1 MRAMTDRVQLPNAT
15 TGELERTDMVIW
27 RSGQLRGNNNTN
39 QKGGTY
45 YANNVAVIKATKAG
59 LSYVVPMTDMSAKL
73 TGLDGTHL
81 GFRYA
86 LTGTTDALKPAIM
99 LLGGSHFGGGYGAQM
114 TMVQWDQ
121 ATNTFT
127 KGESREGAPYDRH
140 LYPNYLGNNPGNQ
153 GRNYSSL
160 EYVKNPFVGANGN
173 TDAYL
178 MLIATT
184 GKNPDDMPSATCP
197 DCAKKKLSA
206 YITVIPVAQTPAAS
220 TTPTGNGSSEP
231 TNTGTTDTGTQD
243 QGTGDQTMDQSTD
256 PGTSLGGCSTT
267 GSSSGA
273 ATLLLIGLAATIR
286 RRRK

>member
-1 MRAMTDRVQLPNAT
+1 LS
-15 TGELERTDMVIW
+15 
-27 RSGQLRGNNNTN
+27 RSGQVRGNNNSN

-45 YANNVAVIKATKAG
+45 YANNMAVIKATRAG
-59 LSYVVPMTDMSAKL
+59 LQYVVPMTDMSAKL

-121 ATNTFT
+121 AANAFT

-153 GRNYSSL
+153 GRNYL
-160 EYVKNPFVGANGN
+160 GAEYIKNPFVSK
-173 TDAYL
+173 TDLGKDQYL
-178 MLIATT
+178 MVLAST
-184 GKNPDDMPSATCP
+184 GKNPDEMPSATCP

-206 YITVIPVAQTPAAS
+206 YLTVIPVAQNQASPSTPPSSGSGTS
-220 TTPTGNGSSEP
+220 TST
-231 TNTGTTDTGTQD
+231 TGTQD
-243 QGTGDQTMDQSTD
+243 TGTTPQDQGTSGDSTDTTTD
-256 PGTSLGGCSTT
+256 PGASLGGCSAT

-273 ATLLLIGLAATIR
+273 ATLLLIGLAAFIR
-286 RRRK
+286 RRRR